1 MEVNYQGTVNILEAI
16 RKHSPNTVIHIPGS
30 GEEYGD
36 IPESSIPINPSTP
49 LNPVNPYAVSKVAQ
63 DLISKVYF
71 DSFGTRVIRTRS
83 FNHEGPRRHL
93 VFGLP
98 WYAYQVSLA
107 EVSQLPNNK
116 VITGHTQDIRNFT
129 HVKDMCMAYLLA
141 VEHCTPGE
149 LYLVG
154 VEQDYNVSSFHDCLK
169 SLISMSSCPDLL
181 TEEVFSFKRPT
192 AVPFLI
198 ADCSKF
204 SSATGWIPKLS
215 LRDILV
221 DTLDYWRKNHS
232 SYMYPNLINNVY
244 PS

>member
-1 MEVNYQGTVNILEAI
+1 
-16 RKHSPNTVIHIPGS
+16 
-30 GEEYGD
+30 
-36 IPESSIPINPSTP
+36 
-49 LNPVNPYAVSKVAQ
+49 
-63 DLISKVYF
+63 
-71 DSFGTRVIRTRS
+71 
-83 FNHEGPRRHL
+83 
-93 VFGLP
+93 
-98 WYAYQVSLA
+98 
-107 EVSQLPNNK
+107 
-116 VITGHTQDIRNFT
+116 
-129 HVKDMCMAYLLA
+129 MAYSS
-141 VEHCTPGE
+141 VEHCTPSE

-215 LRDILV
+215 RDILV